1 MTGKSVRCIKIDD
14 IPERLLLVVTAKN
27 FDSRSGRTS
36 VIHSFERFI
45 AIEILDADRWFSK
58 TQCGSTSGL
67 KIRVSVIPRIA
78 DCGLHQSQ
86 WRSPIN
92 YAGSFLSVFSR
103 CDAIRSGSGMIL
115 AGALRTTIIISIEF
129 PPHQSPA
136 PNALL
141 LSISEHRHPMLC
153 YRSVNSGRAA

>member
-1 MTGKSVRCIKIDD
+1 M
-14 IPERLLLVVTAKN
+14 
-27 FDSRSGRTS
+27 
-36 VIHSFERFI
+36 
-45 AIEILDADRWFSK
+45 
-58 TQCGSTSGL
+58 
-67 KIRVSVIPRIA
+67 IPRIA

-141 LSISEHRHPMLC
+141 SQRQFGPRRMMVSIVFSMLPRSAQKHSSGAEARSKHFKVVFLGHGEFAESSSSEVDCDAQPAATTA
-153 YRSVNSGRAA
+153 SVESRTAVSLVFTSSALRGQISLI